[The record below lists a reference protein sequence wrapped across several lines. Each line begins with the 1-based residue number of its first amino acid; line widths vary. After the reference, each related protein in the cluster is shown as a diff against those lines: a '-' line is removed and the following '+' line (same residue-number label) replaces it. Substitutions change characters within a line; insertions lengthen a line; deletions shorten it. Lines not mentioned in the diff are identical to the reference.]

1 MQNLAKFRSISDMHE
16 WAKANNA
23 LNFRTYK
30 EIYELKIKIYDEIV
44 KNDVS
49 HLVSLDGLF
58 DDEKLVEFIN
68 PKMILFLSISI
79 PITLAHLKIEYAH
92 NENWRE
98 EMNDENRKKSYNT
111 NDLYDDYFDL
121 KESYKFI
128 NLTPRVPKNPKDFR
142 NGNIVAKHGAY
153 QTDLHW
159 LCQKEIGLLAEMLK
173 ESRYSVS
180 QVCQMS
186 SNITL
191 QILQRRLESDFLK
204 YLER

>member
-1 MQNLAKFRSISDMHE
+1 MQNLAKFCSISDMHK

-58 DDEKLVEFIN
+58 DDEKLAEFIN

-79 PITLAHLKIEYAH
+79 PITLAHLRIEYAH

-98 EMNDENRKKSYNT
+98 EINDEKLKKSYNT
-111 NDLYDDYFDL
+111 NNLYDDYLIL
-121 KESYKFI
+121 KEQYKFI

-142 NGNIVAKHGAY
+142 NGDIVAKHGAY
-153 QTDLHW
+153 QNGLHF

-173 ESRYSVS
+173 ESKYSVS
-180 QVCQMS
+180 RVCQMS

>member
-98 EMNDENRKKSYNT
+98 EKESLKFYNT
-111 NDLYDDYFDL
+111 NDLYDEFLDI
-121 KESYKFI
+121 KKMK
-128 NLTPRVPKNPKDFR
+128 NLPMLENYEAQEV
-142 NGNIVAKHGAY
+142 
-153 QTDLHW
+153 LHFA
-159 LCQKEIGLLAEMLK
+159 CQVEIGLLSEMLK
-173 ESRYSVS
+173 ESKYSVS
-180 QVCQMS
+180 QVCSMS

-191 QILQRRLESDFLK
+191 QILQGKSDFVFL
-204 YLER
+204 

>member
-16 WAKANNA
+16 WTKANNA

-58 DDEKLVEFIN
+58 DDEKTMEFIN

-98 EMNDENRKKSYNT
+98 EMNDENRKRFYNT

-121 KESYKFI
+121 KEQYKFI

-142 NGNIVAKHGAY
+142 NGNIVAKHGVY

-180 QVCQMS
+180 QVCSMS

-191 QILQRRLESDFLK
+191 QILQRRLESNFLK

>member
-1 MQNLAKFRSISDMHE
+1 MH
-16 WAKANNA
+16 
-23 LNFRTYK
+23 FRTYK

-98 EMNDENRKKSYNT
+98 EIDDKNLKKSYNT
-111 NDLYDDYFDL
+111 NDIYDDYFVL
-121 KESYKFI
+121 KEQYKFI
-128 NLTPRVPKNPKDFR
+128 TPRVPKNPKDFR
-142 NGNIVAKHGAY
+142 NA
-153 QTDLHW
+153 
-159 LCQKEIGLLAEMLK
+159 M
-173 ESRYSVS
+173 S
-180 QVCQMS
+180 QQD
-186 SNITL
+186 IEHIK
-191 QILQRRLESDFLK
+191 QILIGYVKKR
-204 YLER
+204 

>member
-1 MQNLAKFRSISDMHE
+1 MQNLAKFCSISDMHE

-58 DDEKLVEFIN
+58 DDEKLAEFIN

-79 PITLAHLKIEYAH
+79 PITLAHLRIEYAH

-98 EMNDENRKKSYNT
+98 EINDENLKKSYNT
-111 NDLYDDYFDL
+111 NDLYDGYL
-121 KESYKFI
+121 ISKESYKFI

-142 NGNIVAKHGAY
+142 NGDIVAKHRAY
-153 QTDLHW
+153 QNGLHS

-173 ESRYSVS
+173 ESKYSVS
-180 QVCQMS
+180 RVCQMS

>member
-79 PITLAHLKIEYAH
+79 PITLAHLRIEYAH

-98 EMNDENRKKSYNT
+98 EIDDKNRKKSYNT
-111 NDLYDDYFDL
+111 NDLYDDYFEL
-121 KESYKFI
+121 KEQYKFI

-142 NGNIVAKHGAY
+142 NADVAARHRAY
-153 QTDLHW
+153 QTDLNW

-173 ESRYSVS
+173 ESRYLVS
-180 QVCQMS
+180 QVCSMS

-191 QILQRRLESDFLK
+191 QILQKRLESNFLK